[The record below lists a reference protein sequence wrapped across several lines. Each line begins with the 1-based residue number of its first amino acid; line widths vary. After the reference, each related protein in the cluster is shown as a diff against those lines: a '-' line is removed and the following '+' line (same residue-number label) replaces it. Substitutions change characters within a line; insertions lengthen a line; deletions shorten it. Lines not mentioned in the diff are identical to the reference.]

1 MKKREFYDDAEKQ
14 LIEAYER
21 DEFKP
26 VKSQKAAKRSASDA
40 ARRYMRKDARI
51 NIRVSAADLE
61 MIKRR
66 AVEEGLP
73 YQTLIASILHKYAS
87 GSALTRKKAS

>member
-1 MKKREFYDDAEKQ
+1 
-14 LIEAYER
+14 L
-21 DEFKP
+21 
-26 VKSQKAAKRSASDA
+26 
-40 ARRYMRKDARI
+40 
-51 NIRVSAADLE
+51 SAADLE

-87 GSALTRKKAS
+87 GSALTGKKAS